1 MMDTLSVFTK
11 KTFKARGLLLGE
23 RLDLRALGKA
33 ERLADAPLTISVR
46 GGGVAVLFRYG
57 AAVLFAVT
65 PSEQAAFLEQMKIL
79 VIQPFNEPETEEVE
93 IQIESDGREG
103 MHDAAVVLQDCS
115 IERLQIVADIL
126 SKSMVLAMY
135 EGKVNRDFDRI
146 EPFALNL
153 EQRSRAGR
161 DARELLSHIGGA
173 LLSEHKMV
181 GRVQV
186 DEKPDLI
193 WERPDLERLF
203 LRLED
208 EYEISERYA
217 ALNQKLELISRTA
230 ETVLELLQH
239 RRSMRVEWYIVIL
252 IVLEILLTLY
262 QMFFSHRG

>member
-1 MMDTLSVFTK
+1 METLSLLSK
-11 KTFKARGLLLGE
+11 RTFKVRGVLLGE

-33 ERLADAPLTISVR
+33 ERLADAPLTMMVP

-57 AAVLFAVT
+57 AAVLFDVA
-65 PSEQAAFLEQMKIL
+65 PPNQAAFLEQLKLL
-79 VIQPFNEPETEEVE
+79 VIQPFGEPETEEVE
-93 IQIESDGREG
+93 IRIESDAREG
-103 MHDAAVVLQDCS
+103 MLDSAVVLQDCS

-135 EGKVNRDFDRI
+135 EAKVNRDFDRI

-153 EQRSRAGR
+153 ERHSRGGR
-161 DARELLSHIGGA
+161 DVRELLSHIGGA
-173 LLSEHKMV
+173 LLSEQKMV

-186 DEKPDLI
+186 DEKPELI
-193 WERPDLERLF
+193 WERPDLERFF

-217 ALNQKLELISRTA
+217 ALNQKLDLISRTA
-230 ETVLELLQH
+230 ETVLALLQH

-262 QMFFSHRG
+262 QMFLSQRV

>member
-1 MMDTLSVFTK
+1 MDTPSLFTK
-11 KTFKARGLLLGE
+11 KSFKARGLLLGE

-46 GGGVAVLFRYG
+46 GGGMAVLFRYG
-57 AAVLFAVT
+57 AAVLFDVT
-65 PSEQAAFLEQMKIL
+65 PSEQAAFWEQIKPL
-79 VIQPFNEPETEEVE
+79 VIQPFADAETEEVA
-93 IQIESDGREG
+93 IRIESEAREG
-103 MHDAAVVLQDCS
+103 MLDAAVILQDCS
-115 IERLQIVADIL
+115 IERMQIVADIL

-153 EQRSRAGR
+153 ERHRGGGR
-161 DARELLSHIGGA
+161 DARELLRHIGA
-173 LLSEHKMV
+173 TLLSEHKMV

-186 DEKPDLI
+186 DEKPELI

-217 ALNQKLELISRTA
+217 ALNEKLELISRTA

-239 RRSMRVEWYIVIL
+239 RRSLRVEWYIVIL

-262 QMFFSHRG
+262 QMFFSHR

>member
-1 MMDTLSVFTK
+1 MDTLPLLTK
-11 KTFKARGLLLGE
+11 KGFKARGLLLGE
-23 RLDLRALGKA
+23 RLDLRAMSKA
-33 ERLADAPLTISVR
+33 ERLADGPLTVLVR

-57 AAVLFAVT
+57 AIVLFDITAT
-65 PSEQAAFLEQMKIL
+65 EQAAFLEQMKPLI
-79 VIQPFNEPETEEVE
+79 IQPFLEPETEEVA
-93 IQIESDGREG
+93 IRIESEAREG
-103 MHDAAVVLQDCS
+103 MLDSSVILQDCS
-115 IERLQIVADIL
+115 IERIQIVADIL
-126 SKSMVLAMY
+126 SKSMALAMY

-153 EQRSRAGR
+153 EQHSRAGR

-186 DEKPDLI
+186 DEKPELI

>member
-1 MMDTLSVFTK
+1 METPSVLSKT
-11 KTFKARGLLLGE
+11 TFKARGLLLGE

-33 ERLADAPLTISVR
+33 ERLADGPLAIPVR

-57 AAVLFAVT
+57 AAVLFDVT
-65 PSEQAAFLEQMKIL
+65 PGEQTAFWEQIRPL
-79 VIQPFNEPETEEVE
+79 VIQPFSEVETEEVA
-93 IQIESDGREG
+93 IRIENEAREG
-103 MHDAAVVLQDCS
+103 FHDSAVVLQDCS
-115 IERLQIVADIL
+115 IERMQIVADIL
-126 SKSMVLAMY
+126 SKSMILAMY

-153 EQRSRAGR
+153 ERRSRGGR

-173 LLSEHKMV
+173 LLSEQKMV

-186 DEKPDLI
+186 DDKPELI
-193 WERPDLERLF
+193 WDRPDLERLF

-262 QMFFSHRG
+262 QMFFRR